1 MSCEAFQATGFACPP
16 RDRTHALV
24 YASHILLTSFPP
36 CPAHRLRGKEDMLVG
51 LSLEGGKGAIGKKA
65 SKDVYAFLHNR
76 DPTADCRDTAQGG
89 DEG

>member
-1 MSCEAFQATGFACPP
+1 M
-16 RDRTHALV
+16 
-24 YASHILLTSFPP
+24 
-36 CPAHRLRGKEDMLVG
+36 G

-76 DPTADCRDTAQGG
+76 DPTADCRNTAQCG